1 MLDVKILGTGC
12 ANCRRL
18 EALVREVV
26 AREGL
31 EARIEDVRDVR
42 SIMAYGVMSTPGL
55 VVNGEV
61 KAKGRLPSKD
71 EVVRW
76 LRAG

>member
-26 AREGL
+26 AQQGL
-31 EARIEDVRDVR
+31 DARIEDVRDVK
-42 SIMAYGVMSTPGL
+42 SIMSYGVMSTPGL

-61 KAKGRLPSKD
+61 KAKGRVPSKQ
-71 EVVRW
+71 EIAQW
-76 LRAG
+76 LAPR

>member
-26 AREGL
+26 AQQGL
-31 EARIEDVRDVR
+31 DARIEDVRDVK

-61 KAKGRLPSKD
+61 KAKGRVPSKQ
-71 EVVRW
+71 EIVQW
-76 LRAG
+76 LAPR